1 MKKPVLLAMCVLV
14 ASAVS
19 AQQKPRADARTAL
32 PPLIDRELFFGNPE
46 IASATISP
54 DGRYIAF
61 RKPWNGT
68 MNIWMKK
75 AEEPFD
81 RARRIT
87 AEAQRPIPAF
97 FWSRDSKYILFVQ
110 DQGGDE
116 NYNVHAVDASA
127 GAPQG
132 KDVPAARNLT
142 DAKGA
147 RAFIYDLPRT
157 NPDLIHVG
165 LNDRDPAWHD
175 LYEVRISTG
184 ERKLLRQNT
193 DQIAGWVFDRAGAL
207 RLAMKTS
214 SSGDTEILRVTGT
227 GFEKVYG
234 CSVFETCGP
243 VQFHPDNKR
252 VYLITNVGEPDLV
265 RLVLFDPETKKEE
278 LVDSD
283 PENRVDFG
291 GAIFSEKTGDLV
303 GSVYL
308 DDTQRVYFR
317 DKEFAADYQLVKK
330 KLAGKQISF
339 GGSTA
344 DERKWMIVAADDTE
358 PGERHL
364 FDRDTKTLTMQY
376 RVFEKLPRQHLA
388 EMKPVRY
395 KSSDSLEIPAYL
407 TLPKGVPAKNLP
419 AVVVPH
425 GGPWGRDAFGYSPM
439 AQFFANRGY
448 AVLQPNFRGSTGYGE
463 KFLNAGNNQWGEK
476 MQDDVTWGVKYL
488 VGEGIADP
496 KRVGILG
503 GSYGGYA
510 ALAGVAFTPELYAAG
525 VSIVGPSNL
534 MTLLESI
541 PPYWEAGRKMF
552 HMRMG
557 DPTTAEGRKQLER
570 QSPLFS
576 AAKIK
581 TPLLVIQGANDPR
594 VKKAES
600 DQIVIALRDRNFP
613 VEYLVAPDEGHG
625 FARPVNNMAMYAAI
639 EKFLSKH
646 LEGRFQD
653 SMPPDVGKRLTE
665 ITVDP
670 KTVKLTKAVDASS
683 VKLPA
688 ASQPLVAGSSG
699 YAASI
704 SMGAQSM
711 KLETATA
718 VAEQG
723 DAWVVTETAKT
734 PQGEIV
740 DTTILDK
747 RTLAVRSREIKQGPL
762 HIKLSFDG
770 GKATGTMAMS
780 GQEKPIAVDLGGTLF
795 ADGAG
800 AYPSIA
806 ALPLADGYTTTFR
819 NFDVMKQKGTLKQLK
834 VAGVEDVTVPAGTFK
849 AWKVEIASAEGEP
862 GEQTV
867 WIDAASRRVLKS
879 SATLPQMGGAVATAE
894 LVK

>member
-1 MKKPVLLAMCVLV
+1 MKSIFLASCVLAATV
-14 ASAVS
+14 ASAQPS
-19 AQQKPRADARTAL
+19 PQATSL
-32 PPLIDRELFFGNPE
+32 PPIIDRELFFGNPE
-46 IASATISP
+46 IASATLSP

-61 RKPWNGT
+61 RKPWNET
-68 MNIWMKK
+68 MNIWVKK
-75 AEEPFD
+75 TEEPFD
-81 RARRIT
+81 SAKRIT
-87 AEAQRPIPAF
+87 AETRRPIPSF

-110 DQGGDE
+110 DQAGDE
-116 NYNVHAVDASA
+116 NYNVYAVDPSA
-127 GAPQG
+127 APAAGQE
-132 KDVPAARNLT
+132 VPTARNLT

-147 RAFIYDLPRT
+147 RALIYDVPRS

-165 LNDRDPAWHD
+165 LNDRDAAWHD

-184 ERKLLRQNT
+184 ERKLLRKNT
-193 DQIAGWVFDRAGAL
+193 DQIAGWVFDRAGKLRMAL
-207 RLAMKTS
+207 KTTG
-214 SSGDTEILRVTGT
+214 SGDVEILRVTDT

-234 CSVFETCGP
+234 CTVFETCAP
-243 VQFHPDNKR
+243 IQFHPDHNR
-252 VYLITNVGEPDLV
+252 VYMITNVGAPDLV
-265 RLVLFDPETKKEE
+265 RLILFDPQTKKEE

-291 GAIFSEKTGDLV
+291 GAIFSEKTGTLV
-303 GSVYL
+303 GTVYL

-317 DKEFAADYQLVKK
+317 DEDFKADYDLVKK
-330 KLAGKQISF
+330 KLAGKQIAF

-344 DERKWMIVAADDTE
+344 DERKWMIVASDDTE

-364 FDRDTKTLTMQY
+364 FDRDTKTLTKQY
-376 RVFEKLPRQHLA
+376 HVFDKLPRQHLA
-388 EMKPVRY
+388 EMKPIRY
-395 KSSDSLEIPAYL
+395 TSSDGLEVSAYL
-407 TLPKGVPAKNLP
+407 TLPKGVPAKGLP
-419 AVVVPH
+419 ALVVPH
-425 GGPWGRDAFGYSPM
+425 GGPWARDAFGYSAM

-463 KFLNAGNNQWGEK
+463 KFLNAGNNEWGEK
-476 MQDDVTWGVKYL
+476 MQDDITWGAKHL
-488 VGEGIADP
+488 VSEGIADP
-496 KRVGILG
+496 KRIGILG

-510 ALAGVAFTPELYAAG
+510 ALAGVAFTPEVYAAG

-557 DPTTAEGRKQLER
+557 DPTTPEGKKQLER

-600 DQIVIALRDRNFP
+600 DQIVIALRDRKFP

-625 FARPVNNMAMYAAI
+625 FARPVNSMAMYAAV

-646 LEGRFQD
+646 LEGRFQE
-653 SMPPDVGKRLTE
+653 SMKLEVSKRLAE

-670 KTVKLTKAVDASS
+670 KTVTLTKAVDTSA

-688 ASQPLVAGSSG
+688 TSQPLVVGSSS
-699 YAASI
+699 YNAAI
-704 SMGAQSM
+704 SMGGQSM
-711 KLETATA
+711 KLETSNT
-718 VAEQG
+718 VMDQG
-723 DAWVVTETAKT
+723 DTWIVTETAKT
-734 PQGEIV
+734 PQGEVV
-740 DTTILDK
+740 DTTVLDK
-747 RTLAVRSREIKQGPL
+747 ATLAVRSREIKQGPA

-770 GKATGTMAMS
+770 GKASGTLAM
-780 GQEKPIAVDLGGTLF
+780 GGPEKPVAVDLGGALF

-800 AYPSIA
+800 AYPSLA
-806 ALPLADGYTTTFR
+806 ALPLKEGYSATFR
-819 NFDVMKQKGTLKQLK
+819 NFDVMKQKGAVKQAK
-834 VAGVEDVTVPAGTFK
+834 VTAVEDVTVPAGTFK
-849 AWKVEIASAEGEP
+849 AWKVEIESAEGDP
-862 GEQTV
+862 GQQTV
-867 WIDAASRRVLKS
+867 WIDTASRRVVKT